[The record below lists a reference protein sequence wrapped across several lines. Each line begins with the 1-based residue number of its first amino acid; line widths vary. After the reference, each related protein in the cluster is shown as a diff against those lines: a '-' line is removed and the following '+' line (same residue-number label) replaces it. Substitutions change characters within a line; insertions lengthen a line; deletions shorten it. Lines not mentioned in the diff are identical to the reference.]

1 MHRSS
6 CIRNIQRWLY
16 CKMHVYF
23 QDCTLD
29 SHSIPANEMRSS
41 TVTVMDPIIRTSLI
55 ESTICES
62 YSCCIINIIQL
73 AYRCTNNNV
82 MQQKHCVHLSH
93 SYNEKIS
100 DGLWKSHR
108 VERAS
113 ESVGERKHH
122 TDGTPQLRTQSTGDH
137 EVCTA
142 WRMEETYEI

>member
-1 MHRSS
+1 
-6 CIRNIQRWLY
+6 
-16 CKMHVYF
+16 MHVYF

-62 YSCCIINIIQL
+62 YSCCIINI
-73 AYRCTNNNV
+73 YRITISITCTPNND
-82 MQQKHCVHLSH
+82 MQQKHCVQLSH
-93 SYNEKIS
+93 TYNKKIS
-100 DGLWKSHR
+100 DGLRKSHR

-122 TDGTPQLRTQSTGDH
+122 TDGTPQLRTQSTRDH
-137 EVCTA
+137 EVRA
-142 WRMEETYEI
+142 A